1 VDYRFEGGM
10 PLCDKQN
17 CKKRE
22 VIIMAE
28 EKRGACVGTVLI
40 TFLAGAAVGSGLAL
54 LFAPKSGREMR
65 EQIKDLTDDAVSK
78 TKEYAKDAQEKIKST
93 YEAGMELVKEKQ
105 TIINSAIETGKEA
118 MERER
123 ERFS

>member
-1 VDYRFEGGM
+1 
-10 PLCDKQN
+10 
-17 CKKRE
+17 
-22 VIIMAE
+22 MAE